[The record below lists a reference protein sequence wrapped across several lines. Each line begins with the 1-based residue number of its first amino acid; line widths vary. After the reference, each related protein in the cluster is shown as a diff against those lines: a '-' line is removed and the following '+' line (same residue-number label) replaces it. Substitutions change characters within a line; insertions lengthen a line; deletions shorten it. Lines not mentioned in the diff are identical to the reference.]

1 MLPKPAPGASRNDK
15 FRTDTSL
22 NSPHPKTW
30 NYYVALVFVV
40 LPFRSVV
47 YLTPPALVILVW
59 NQLGLSSG
67 TAPLP
72 TGLAMLLIGYCAA
85 ETLFSLYFLYSM
97 HVLGRVNRNPAPITD
112 SFTHRSP
119 PIRSTNQFFDKVF
132 RHIPNVEQFFEEHF
146 FSVPFDQLTR
156 RDFRNWFAF
165 AFYGKDSNELT
176 EEERRDVDTM
186 IAKIFRKVGTHPPT
200 EVVDEPAKP
209 FCRPCMDPLDAKAR
223 PLLVYLL
230 TFTLDFI
237 GGIAL
242 NLLGF
247 EVRDVGYGLTYWHR
261 GPVAPARETAEP
273 MVFVHGIGSGLVSY
287 IHLIYRLATT
297 HKNRQ
302 LFFLELPHV
311 SMQLCDH
318 VPTKEETL
326 SAVQA
331 MFAEHNITTGVHW
344 MGHSL
349 GSSIVSWVVQD
360 KPELVSHVTLVDPV
374 VLLLWKADI
383 VFNIMYRE
391 PSNAV
396 QVLMWYFVT
405 HEIHIA
411 HMMRRHFHWYES
423 VLFPEDLPR
432 HPETNAVAATVF
444 LSSKD
449 LILNSPAVYDYL
461 QQGVQFSKFEA
472 SKNKIPAVLW
482 EGITH
487 GEMLLYPSTTTQVV
501 DNVNVNS
508 GRWKDTIQRTYT
520 PLSKFSKAKTVKTA
534 GDRQAKVAALS

>member
-112 SFTHRSP
+112 SFTHLSP

-132 RHIPNVEQFFEEHF
+132 RHIPNVEQFFEE
-146 FSVPFDQLTR
+146 
-156 RDFRNWFAF
+156 FAF

-396 QVLMWYFVT
+396 QVLMWYFVVS
-405 HEIHIA
+405 
-411 HMMRRHFHWYES
+411 YELS
-423 VLFPEDLPR
+423 EVVGAPFDLPR

>member
-30 NYYVALVFVV
+30 NYYVALVFIV

-97 HVLGRVNRNPAPITD
+97 HTRSRIEA
-112 SFTHRSP
+112 HRSDRP
-119 PIRSTNQFFDKVF
+119 TNSSTKCFDTFPTWSSSLK
-132 RHIPNVEQFFEEHF
+132 
-146 FSVPFDQLTR
+146 SVPFDQLTR

-165 AFYGKDSNELT
+165 AFYGKDGKDGNELT

-449 LILNSPAVYDYL
+449 LILNAPAVYDYL
-461 QQGVQFSKFEA
+461 QQGVQFSKFEV

-508 GRWKDTIQRTYT
+508 GHWKDTIQRTYT